1 MLIIMI
7 TGFILR
13 TAKGI
18 RRWKISRAT
27 EGISYS
33 ACVNVRKEM
42 ENTMKEIQFLKGERV
57 YLRPFTDED
66 TDFFDVWYNDARTR
80 AKIAAPYP
88 TTAAQS

>member
-1 MLIIMI
+1 
-7 TGFILR
+7 
-13 TAKGI
+13 
-18 RRWKISRAT
+18 
-27 EGISYS
+27 
-33 ACVNVRKEM
+33 
-42 ENTMKEIQFLKGERV
+42 MKEIQFLKGERV